1 LKSALSV
8 ERLFLNP
15 NCSLARMLFEFKKSL
30 TLLYI
35 TFSNILEN
43 AVSNEFALQ
52 LDMHDFSPF
61 LKRGLNFEYLS
72 HIALI
77 M

>member
-15 NCSLARMLFEFKKSL
+15 NYPLARMLYKFKKSL

-43 AVSNEFALQ
+43 AVNDEIGLL
-52 LDMHDFSPF
+52 LDKHDFSPF
-61 LKRGLNFEYLS
+61 YIEVSLLN
-72 HIALI
+72 I
-77 M
+77 